1 MSQYLSVACSSQS
14 SATSLELSEGC
25 QAIPPSAY
33 HGFPDYTGGI
43 LLSED
48 RLQLCYWE
56 QVQSPAIAVNLSCRL
71 AVDLSCIGS
80 RFFSNDDFPLCR
92 QIGAY
97 CDMPE
102 IETSFAIS
110 ALRPRGDPRLRL
122 RLHPRSRLKSRP
134 PPVSVHSG
142 DVQHCMTFYPTMN
155 QDENRAAFGSTAGSS
170 IDQDGSPKEH
180 EQSSVPGPIRHN
192 GPGRKPRACPP
203 CKRLKMKCEALPGD
217 ASRCTRCAR
226 RGLVCQLSSV
236 TFDDK
241 SPQQTDY
248 G

>member
-1 MSQYLSVACSSQS
+1 MVLHTILAISSFRT
-14 SATSLELSEGC
+14 SAV
-25 QAIPPSAY
+25 
-33 HGFPDYTGGI
+33 
-43 LLSED
+43 LLGA
-48 RLQLCYWE
+48 
-56 QVQSPAIAVNLSCRL
+56 SPFAGNSSCRL
-71 AVDLSCIGS
+71 TISAFVQGFS
-80 RFFSNDDFPLCR
+80 RTMIFHTADKMRRILRYAGDRNKLCR
-92 QIGAY
+92 LRTSSTWRSTFASASPGA
-97 CDMPE
+97 
-102 IETSFAIS
+102 
-110 ALRPRGDPRLRL
+110 
-122 RLHPRSRLKSRP
+122 RSRLKSRP